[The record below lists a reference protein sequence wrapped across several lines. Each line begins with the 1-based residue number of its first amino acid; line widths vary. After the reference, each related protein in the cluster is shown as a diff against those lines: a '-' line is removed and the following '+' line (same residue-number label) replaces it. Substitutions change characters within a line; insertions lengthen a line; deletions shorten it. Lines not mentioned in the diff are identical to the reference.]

1 MNIMDFRRL
10 GDLDLAGFATN
21 VITQLGGS
29 SMAAIDSHVSSALAT
44 AIGSLPATLETEAAA
59 AAVARDASRAA
70 VAQKNLTRR
79 ALIALLKQVRDTLIA
94 NNAPKDEYAVA
105 GFDYQDQVL
114 TSYTAQDP
122 TDLSAFGY
130 SNGVI
135 TMRFSGNNKPGRVV
149 YEIWRRHGDTVGWSI
164 HALTRRQ
171 RYVDTGITP
180 GQYYE
185 YKVRAVAARSVSN
198 FSNSAVVYGAV

>member
-79 ALIALLKQVRDTLIA
+79 ELIALLKQVRDTLIA

>member
-1 MNIMDFRRL
+1 MDFRRL

-79 ALIALLKQVRDTLIA
+79 ELIALLKQVRDTLIA

>member
-1 MNIMDFRRL
+1 MDFRRL

-21 VITQLGGS
+21 VMTQLGGS

-44 AIGSLPATLETEAAA
+44 SFGSLPATLETEAAA
-59 AAVARDASRAA
+59 AAVAREASRAA
-70 VAQKNLTRR
+70 VAQKNQTRR
-79 ALIALLKQVRDTLIA
+79 ELIALLRRVRDTLTA
-94 NNAPKDEYAVA
+94 NNAPKDQYAIA
-105 GFDYQDQVL
+105 GFDYADLVP
-114 TSYTAQDP
+114 TAYSAQDP

-135 TMRFSGNNKPGRVV
+135 TLRFTGNNKPSRVV
-149 YEIWRRHGDTVGWSI
+149 YEIWRRHGDTVGWGI

-171 RYVDTGITP
+171 RYVDTPVTP

-185 YKVRAVAARSVSN
+185 YKVRAVAAKSVSN
-198 FSNSAVVYGAV
+198 FSNSAVVYGAP

>member
-1 MNIMDFRRL
+1 MDFRRL
-10 GDLDLAGFATN
+10 RDLDLAGFATN

-79 ALIALLKQVRDTLIA
+79 ELIALLKQVRDTLIA